1 MKKFEDMAYIP
12 YIAHK
17 RQMCKL
23 YERINQLKL
32 ALVLSN
38 ILWAVA
44 VSVCYLTR

>member
-1 MKKFEDMAYIP
+1 MKKFENMAYIP

-23 YERINQLKL
+23 HEKINRLKL

-44 VSVCYLTR
+44 VSVCCLTR